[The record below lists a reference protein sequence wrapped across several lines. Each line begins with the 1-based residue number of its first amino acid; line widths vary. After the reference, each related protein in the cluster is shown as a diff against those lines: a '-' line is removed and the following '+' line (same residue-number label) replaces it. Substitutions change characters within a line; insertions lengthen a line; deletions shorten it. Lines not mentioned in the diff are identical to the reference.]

1 MFGGCAGLLLPIL
14 NGKTVERGD
23 IGDDFCYRDKADC
36 TLAGWRVKKEEN
48 IITDGRF
55 LVERIAL
62 SLFKRWIYA
71 LQRYKKCYQL
81 HNLPNKNCLNSL
93 VFDDFA

>member
-1 MFGGCAGLLLPIL
+1 MLGGCAGLLLPIL
-14 NGKTVERGD
+14 NGKTVERGE
-23 IGDDFCYRDKADC
+23 IGGDFCYRDKAYC
-36 TLAGWRVKKEEN
+36 TLAGWRAKKEEI

-71 LQRYKKCYQL
+71 LQRYKKCYKI
-81 HNLPNKNCLNSL
+81 HNLPNKNCLNSP
-93 VFDDFA
+93 VFDVFA

>member
-1 MFGGCAGLLLPIL
+1 MFGRCAGLLLPIL
-14 NGKTVERGD
+14 NGKTVERSERG
-23 IGDDFCYRDKADC
+23 GDFCYRDKAYC
-36 TLAGWRVKKEEN
+36 TLAGWRVEKGEI

-71 LQRYKKCYQL
+71 LQRYKKCYKI
-81 HNLPNKNCLNSL
+81 HNLQNKKCPNSL
-93 VFDDFA
+93 VFDVFA